1 MAHLTVKISDTARAM
16 LTLAATDPDRL
27 VRPPRLPAAAA
38 SNVVRSLLNN
48 GFVEEVPAP
57 IEDAEYH
64 WRTDDD
70 GVALMLRATDKGLE
84 AIGAA
89 AAPTAEPQT
98 IETFAQAV
106 VGFLAEESCNA
117 TILDEA
123 EAKTIVAD
131 GFANGRPPAAVAGD
145 ILTWLAET
153 EEQAEEAAD
162 AANAGAPGA
171 DTADEDTVAREAA
184 AVADA
189 LDAAPPRATLRA
201 AAQGVLNAWADE
213 ANRSTDVVAALEGPM
228 ATLRA
233 VLGERGPRTT
243 TVAPRKPRE
252 GTKQAQVVAMLRR
265 PEGATVAQIAEAMN
279 WAPHTVRGFFAGL
292 KKRQGIVVE
301 VADRVRQFGAGKDGS
316 KGSYTIYRIAN

>member
-38 SNVVRSLLNN
+38 RNVVRSLLNN

-184 AVADA
+184 AVA
-189 LDAAPPRATLRA
+189 
-201 AAQGVLNAWADE
+201 
-213 ANRSTDVVAALEGPM
+213 NRSTDVVAALEGPM